1 MARTGT
7 RIAKERKCNY
17 CGKLFSKTE
26 HLERHERSH
35 TKDRPF
41 QCQTCGKKYTRNDT
55 LLRHSKSHNGGGG
68 RVANSSANLTT
79 GDIDGD
85 KGEEPSPISTS
96 GTAFYSP
103 SISPNFHD
111 NTGTSYDSHSGGTGD
126 HGGGGTGNFNSPGG
140 LLLDPARHHDP
151 MSMRSVDPTLEIS
164 PQNIPQGTLP
174 GLHTS
179 PSFVDPSLD
188 DASPHH
194 PNSTRFATDAD
205 GMQINLAS
213 TVNSAFDSE
222 NQWAQSLFAEPPW
235 FIGQGFDFGAL
246 NASIIP
252 GFFDI
257 NHNIYVDDD
266 NTVSS
271 VLPPPAITATL
282 PESQNQVAVEYKP
295 PRTNVAKL
303 WFTSMDQSEENNEPS
318 RPGSPSRMSPDREMA
333 DAGDENS
340 GVFDEQY
347 RRRLSNQMKPKWT
360 KEPLPSV
367 DFLNLCV
374 QMYFTKCSNL
384 LPILHRATFKPTP
397 ENSFL
402 LLTIC
407 TLGSLFIGSTS
418 ARKQGER
425 IFERINK
432 VILASW
438 EKRLVRGAGEE
449 LALIQSSLIG
459 QTYGLLSGSPSHLA
473 IISAFH
479 GTVISWAR
487 RAGMFQRNKVTPS
500 PAGLSGEAL
509 EKVWH
514 QWVKVEEAKRTVL
527 GLYIHD
533 VELASMFHHEPALRH
548 HANILPLA
556 CSTELFE
563 APNAAIWAARYLAQ
577 DQNAVTSAPIKTFRD
592 FSDRIFPSWPVASP
606 CPVTVSVPPVITAD
620 YTCMYTLYISLLSI
634 NAAACDAQSLGNLRS
649 QETFSSLSTALLQ
662 WHHYYQN
669 ALKLSSN
676 GPQPC
681 IFSLMA
687 LWHAVFL
694 YLLVDINKLELAI
707 GRDVNN
713 PPSSAQEEVAY
724 AMKWASTP
732 SAKRAV
738 IHGTLLQKQLANTPL
753 DAEPAIHVS
762 RALFHTGV
770 VWCCWTK
777 FAPQVDVDGRDVSK
791 EWDEMQML
799 GVDTDKILGAAG
811 GGRRVI
817 EKANLCA
824 LTDMLRRVGHWGIAR
839 RFARILGEL
848 VFEGGATEW

>member
-1 MARTGT
+1 MRRTGP
-7 RIAKERKCNY
+7 RVAKERKCHY

-68 RVANSSANLTT
+68 SGVHSSDNLTAGT
-79 GDIDGD
+79 GDLDED
-85 KGEEPSPISTS
+85 RTEQPSPVSAP
-96 GTAFYSP
+96 GANFYSP
-103 SISPNFHD
+103 SISPNFHE
-111 NTGTSYDSHSGGTGD
+111 NTGSYESRSGGTGD
-126 HGGGGTGNFNSPGG
+126 HDGGGTGNINSPTG
-140 LLLDPARHHDP
+140 LLPDPARHHDP
-151 MSMRSVDPTLEIS
+151 IPMQPVDPALEIS

-194 PNSTRFATDAD
+194 PGSTPFVAD
-205 GMQINLAS
+205 TGGVQINLVS
-213 TVNSAFDSE
+213 TVNSGFDSGD
-222 NQWAQSLFAEPPW
+222 QWAPALFAEPPW
-235 FIGQGFDFGAL
+235 LIGQGFDFGAL

-252 GFFDI
+252 GLSDV
-257 NHNIYVDDD
+257 NTNIYVDDD
-266 NTVSS
+266 TVSS
-271 VLPPPAITATL
+271 VLPAPATTA
-282 PESQNQVAVEYKP
+282 PIQESQNQISAEYKL
-295 PRTNVAKL
+295 PRGSIAKL
-303 WFTSMDQSEENNEPS
+303 WFTSIDPSEEHDGPS
-318 RPGSPSRMSPDREMA
+318 RPGSSSLMSPDREMA

-347 RRRLSNQMKPKWT
+347 RRRLSDQMKPKWAE
-360 KEPLPSV
+360 EPLPSV

-374 QMYFTKCSNL
+374 QMYFTKCSVL

-397 ENSFL
+397 ENSIL

-407 TLGSLFIGSTS
+407 TLGSLFIGSAS

-425 IFERINK
+425 IFERTNK
-432 VILASW
+432 VVLASW

-449 LALIQSSLIG
+449 LALIQASLIG

-500 PAGLSGEAL
+500 PSGLSGEAL

-548 HANILPLA
+548 HANNLPLA

-563 APNAAIWAARYLAQ
+563 APTASIWAARYLAQ
-577 DQNAVTSAPIKTFRD
+577 DPNAVAPAPIKTFKD

-606 CPVTVSVPPVITAD
+606 CPMIVSVSPVVTAD

-634 NAAACDAQSLGNLRS
+634 NAAACDAQSLGKLRS
-649 QETFSSLSTALLQ
+649 QETFSSLSAALMQ
-662 WHHYYQN
+662 WHRYYQN
-669 ALKLSSN
+669 ALKLSPN
-676 GPQPC
+676 GSPPC
-681 IFSLMA
+681 TFSLMA

-738 IHGTLLQKQLANTPL
+738 VHGALLQKQLAVGPL
-753 DAEPAIHVS
+753 DAEPAIHVP

-770 VWCCWTK
+770 VWYCWTK
-777 FAPQVDVDGRDVSK
+777 FAPRVDDGRNMER
-791 EWDEMQML
+791 EWDEMEML
-799 GVDTDKILGAAG
+799 AVDTEKILSTVGS
-811 GGRRVI
+811 GRRVI
-817 EKANLCA
+817 EKANLCV
-824 LTDMLRRVGHWGIAR
+824 LTDILRRVGHWGVAR

-848 VFEGGATEW
+848 VFEGGGNE

>member
-1 MARTGT
+1 MKRTGP
-7 RIAKERKCNY
+7 RVAKERKCHY

-55 LLRHSKSHNGGGG
+55 LLRHSKSHNGGGSG
-68 RVANSSANLTT
+68 VHSSANLTT
-79 GDIDGD
+79 GDLDGD
-85 KGEEPSPISTS
+85 KEEPSPISTS
-96 GTAFYSP
+96 GTNFYSP
-103 SISPNFHD
+103 SISPNFHE
-111 NTGTSYDSHSGGTGD
+111 NTGSYDSHTCGTGD
-126 HGGGGTGNFNSPGG
+126 HGGGGTGNFNSPSG
-140 LLLDPARHHDP
+140 LLSDPARHHDP
-151 MSMRSVDPTLEIS
+151 MSMQSVDPTLEIS

-188 DASPHH
+188 DASPHN
-194 PNSTRFATDAD
+194 PNPTPFVTDAD
-205 GMQINLAS
+205 EMQINLVS
-213 TVNSAFDSE
+213 TVNPGFDSGD
-222 NQWAQSLFAEPPW
+222 QWAQALFAEPSW
-235 FIGQGFDFGAL
+235 LIGQGFDFGAL

-252 GFFDI
+252 GFSDI
-257 NHNIYVDDD
+257 NTNIYVDDD
-266 NTVSS
+266 TASS
-271 VLPPPAITATL
+271 VLPPPAVTAL
-282 PESQNQVAVEYKP
+282 QESQNQIAVEYKLSK
-295 PRTNVAKL
+295 TNVAKL
-303 WFTSMDQSEENNEPS
+303 WFTSMDPSEENDEPS
-318 RPGSPSRMSPDREMA
+318 RPGSSSLMSPDREMM

-347 RRRLSNQMKPKWT
+347 RRRLSNQMKPKWAE
-360 KEPLPSV
+360 EPLPSV

-374 QMYFTKCSNL
+374 QMYFTKCSTL

-418 ARKQGER
+418 ARRRGER

-487 RAGMFQRNKVTPS
+487 RAGMFQRNRTTPS
-500 PAGLSGEAL
+500 PSGLSGEAL
-509 EKVWH
+509 ERVWH

-563 APNAAIWAARYLAQ
+563 APTASAWAARYLAQ
-577 DQNAVTSAPIKTFRD
+577 DPNAVTSAPIKTFKD

-606 CPVTVSVPPVITAD
+606 CPMTVSVPPVVTAD

-634 NAAACDAQSLGNLRS
+634 NAAACDAQSLGNLPS
-649 QETFSSLSTALLQ
+649 QDTFTSLSAALMQ

-669 ALKLSSN
+669 ALKLSPN

-681 IFSLMA
+681 TFSLMA

-713 PPSSAQEEVAY
+713 PPSLVQEEVAY
-724 AMKWASTP
+724 AMKWALTP

-753 DAEPAIHVS
+753 DAEPAIHVP

-770 VWCCWTK
+770 VWYCWAK
-777 FAPQVDVDGRDVSK
+777 FAPQVDDGRNVDR
-791 EWDEMQML
+791 EWDEMEML
-799 GVDTDKILGAAG
+799 GVDTDKIPGAVG
-811 GGRRVI
+811 SGRRVI

-848 VFEGGATEW
+848 VFEGGGNEW